1 MPNPNNVAVVAEQF
15 HGSLQQITLEL
26 IGAARFLSEKL
37 GTGVSCFLL
46 GNEIS
51 ILEHLGTSPPIVL
64 MGSTTCRG
72 QLQRWL
78 AWISNSRI
86 SAGCNEFDIGDYE

>member
-15 HGSLQQITLEL
+15 HGSLQQITPEL

-46 GNEIS
+46 NFSLSLRKHKLSYVSENFRFPDVIKLFGKVYPK
-51 ILEHLGTSPPIVL
+51 HG
-64 MGSTTCRG
+64 
-72 QLQRWL
+72 
-78 AWISNSRI
+78 
-86 SAGCNEFDIGDYE
+86 F